1 MKSLKKIL
9 SLILALMMLLTSA
22 FALAS
27 CSGDGDNSDGGSSD
41 GSGSGSGGGDSTGD
55 STGFTYTVYVKSGNK
70 GIAGAV
76 VCFTNVANTSDK
88 KLATTDSNGR
98 AKITTDAETSFKAV
112 VTQVPSDYREAG
124 WSIMDEKTLV
134 DGTATFT
141 YTAVDLP
148 DWTITVVDQNGAP
161 VAGAKVQMCSGSNCF
176 MPKTT
181 DANGTVVFADFVTAE
196 YHVQINSLP
205 TGYVFKT
212 GETKDTYFYL
222 TSTGAAGGTPV
233 NSITVVVK
241 TAD

>member
-27 CSGDGDNSDGGSSD
+27 CSDDGDNSGDGTSGGGSGDGGSAG
-41 GSGSGSGGGDSTGD
+41 GSA
-55 STGFTYTVYVKSGNK
+55 GFTYTVYVKSGNK

-76 VCFTNVANTSDK
+76 VCFTNLADSTDK
-88 KLATTDSNGR
+88 TLATTDSNGR
-98 AKITTDAETSFKAV
+98 AKITADTEKSFKAV

-148 DWTITVVDQNGAP
+148 DWTVTVLDPDGNAIAG
-161 VAGAKVQMCSGSNCF
+161 VAIQMCSGSNCF

-181 DANGTVVFADFVTAE
+181 GADGKVVFADFVTAE
-196 YHVQINSLP
+196 YHVQINSMP
-205 TGYVFKT
+205 SGYSYPEGKDADDYYYFD
-212 GETKDTYFYL
+212 GET
-222 TSTGAAGGTPV
+222 
-233 NSITVVVK
+233 SITI
-241 TAD
+241 TLSRAN